1 MTKFVGFTND
11 QMFKLA
17 QMKGYTGKNNINDIN
32 KFIMG
37 NDKAKSYVMD
47 MFNQATTLVGRQ
59 KRGFAPGGMPLSE
72 MNKYISGTTGDYKD
86 LDTFDSYYVSPNAGF
101 TIEDW
106 KEQARKEG
114 FGANTQKSADQNKL
128 AGSTVPGA
136 TTYTPDPPDL
146 SPLNT
151 TTSEDVANASGTT
164 DPNADPNTTT
174 PTTTTSPRNFAKL
187 TTKTPVSTIS
197 VSPGDPTLIDST
209 KGQVTGDITKP
220 GLGTMD
226 AVKTAT
232 DTTAGVSANQ
242 IGDSDIAK
250 TADDIDTKL
259 SGVAG
264 AVGTIDEDNKVTAQ
278 TMTKDDL
285 GQLDPEYDAAQ
296 IESAQTVKSPTKRT
310 LQDGET
316 VQSAY
321 DKDKA
326 DEVIKET
333 EKSFATAD
341 PSTKALVQGQ
351 LDDLM
356 ADFEGGAT
364 PVWAAGAMRT
374 ALAALNARGLNASS
388 LAGQAIVQA
397 AMESAIPIAS
407 ADAKTVA
414 EFEMQNLN
422 NRQQSTIL
430 AAKQRADFLKV
441 DFDQEFQA
449 RVKNAST
456 ISEIARQNYD
466 ADVQIALEN
475 ARMAQS
481 VDIANLNAENAKIL
495 SDAAALTKMDIANLT
510 NKQQAQVA
518 NAKAFLDMDIANLNN
533 KQQANMLKAQAK
545 VDALFKDQAAENAA
559 AQINVQEKNKVD
571 IAIENIQATQA
582 RFNAEQQNAMA
593 TVEFQEETALNKFF
607 ASLKENR
614 AQFNATNALAV
625 STANAAWYQ
634 SVTTAN
640 NAAQNQANMNDANNS
655 TAMTKMQLE
664 QDYQSARDLMNWVF
678 TADQND
684 QQRAASILIAQMD
697 ADAKASEGTG
707 SLFQTVIGA
716 IAQGIGT

>member
-1 MTKFVGFTND
+1 MAKFVGFTND

-17 QMKGYTGKNNINDIN
+17 QMKGYTGKNNMDDIN

-47 MFNQATTLVGRQ
+47 MFNEATTLVGRQ

-72 MNKYISGTTGDYKD
+72 MNKYIRGSGGDYKD
-86 LDTFDSYYVSPNAGF
+86 LSTFDNYNFSNAPF
-101 TIEDW
+101 TKEEW
-106 KEQARKEG
+106 KEAARSEG
-114 FGANTQKSADQNKL
+114 YGANTQASTDANIKF
-128 AGSTVPGA
+128 GSTVPGA
-136 TTYTPDPPDL
+136 TTYTPDP
-146 SPLNT
+146 STSSTTGTTNANT
-151 TTSEDVANASGTT
+151 TNANTT
-164 DPNADPNTTT
+164 DPNADPNADPNTTT
-174 PTTTTSPRNFAKL
+174 PTTTTPTKNFAKL
-187 TTKTPVSTIS
+187 TTKTPVNTIS
-197 VSPGDPTLIDST
+197 VNPGDPTLIDST
-209 KGQVTGDITKP
+209 KGQVTGDVTKP

-232 DTTAGVSANQ
+232 DTTSDVSANQ
-242 IGDSDIAK
+242 IGDDDIAK

-351 LDDLM
+351 LDNLM
-356 ADFEGGAT
+356 DDFEGGAT

-545 VDALFKDQAAENAA
+545 IDALFKDQAAENAA

-571 IAIENIQATQA
+571 IAMENIQATQA

-640 NAAQNQANMNDANNS
+640 NAAQNQANMNDANNA

-697 ADAKASEGTG
+697 ADAKASEGTS

-716 IAQGIGT
+716 IANM